1 MGPMRHPS
9 SLAGLDLIQE
19 GVWVILF
26 LVVVAVVMVV
36 VVGRSPTV
44 QTITNRRKIVV
55 EKIYLPQL
63 ITTQKQNGKIKG

>member
-26 LVVVAVVMVV
+26 LVVVV

>member
-1 MGPMRHPS
+1 MGPMHHPS

-26 LVVVAVVMVV
+26 LVVV